1 MTEPDLRQEVTEAYL
16 AYIRAF
22 LGNDLPGINAV
33 VRYPLAYIGDGEVL
47 LLDTF
52 PVNPADLMAAKQW
65 HSSTNTEFEV
75 VGVSPTKAHVLLPRA
90 QRLRRDGSLIE
101 TVSAFYAFTKTPEG
115 WKMFAF
121 SDVTVPT

>member
-1 MTEPDLRQEVTEAYL
+1 MTDQDLKQGVTEAYL

-33 VRYPLAYIGDGEVL
+33 VRYPLAYIGDGEVRL
-47 LLDTF
+47 LEAF

-75 VGVSPTKAHVLLPRA
+75 VGVSPTKAHVVLPQAR
-90 QRLRRDGSLIE
+90 RLRSDGSLIE
-101 TVSAFYAFTKTPEG
+101 TVSAFYAFTKTPDG

-121 SDVTVPT
+121 SDVTVPA